1 MMCLSTVVA
10 LAALSAALPA
20 QLVHT
25 AGNVALAINRSSG
38 AIETVQYV
46 PVKPQGFTADGVNT
60 DAFRLRIS
68 VPGRE
73 DTWILSHSLC
83 SPHVSESQEG
93 VQFRWAA
100 PLTDNRGHSYRI
112 SVAVRYRF
120 AAEGVHVQ
128 LSLDHRHPG
137 AVISEVWYP
146 TLADLSKASITE
158 SPPIAEGMGSRVEL
172 KGLIG
177 ERYSLYPGWQNM
189 GFVTVRLGNE
199 QHSLYLGS
207 HDRRARARLFHFSDL
222 PGDTRAIGFH
232 LVYCPEVNPGR
243 SWHGGD
249 LVIAY
254 WPGDW
259 QATGRALYRPWFLK
273 TFGIR
278 RPNDDWVR
286 QNSFYQMIMMMLP
299 EGNINYR
306 IKDVPQLARDGLKY
320 GVRSLQLAGWQYGG
334 HDNGYPYYEPDP
346 RLGTWD
352 DLRKALAECH
362 RMGVKVYFFANIQ
375 PAMCDLRRFRSEW
388 NRYQAVW
395 RSGDPAWIAGW
406 GMGTLGSRTGYTV
419 PLMAFL
425 DAGYKPFQQL
435 QLGYWRKL
443 AEVGADGI
451 HFDKVFPA
459 AFSYKP
465 APGSGPDESALQGT
479 IDVLEATMRECNR
492 IRPGFSISNE
502 CNWDRVLPYGTAT
515 WWAGNMSPARR
526 IFPEVIETVGHYSPF
541 DFIGLN
547 NAVRS
552 GHAVMIS
559 ALQFNRSM
567 DTPEFRRMA
576 RYIAEVKR
584 IRDRRAD
591 RVWLGEP
598 VSSDQAVIIDKPAPA
613 TVALNVY
620 RNPHTS
626 LRTVILTNNGN
637 EPAPVS
643 VRLSGVSRPMIIETP
658 FQAASKAT
666 GRADVTIPAEG
677 IVFISER

>member
-1 MMCLSTVVA
+1 MCLSTVIGITVLA
-10 LAALSAALPA
+10 AALSD
-20 QLVHT
+20 QVVRT
-25 AGNVALAINRSSG
+25 AGNLTVAIQRASGTIRS
-38 AIETVQYV
+38 VQYQ
-46 PVKPQGFTADGVNT
+46 PVEHHGFSAEGAGV

-73 DTWILSHSLC
+73 DTWIQSHLQRT
-83 SPHVSESQEG
+83 PQFTETQDG
-93 VQFRWAA
+93 LQFRWAA
-100 PLTDNRGHSYRI
+100 PLSDEKGRNYRI

-120 AAEGVHVQ
+120 SAEGLHAR
-128 LSLDHRHPG
+128 LSLDHRHHG

-158 SPPIAEGMGSRVEL
+158 SPAVTEGMGSRIEL
-172 KGLIG
+172 KGSIG
-177 ERYSLYPGWQNM
+177 ERYSLYPTWQNM
-189 GFVTVRLGNE
+189 GFVTIRLGSN

-207 HDRRARARLFHFSDL
+207 HDNRARARLFHFSDV
-222 PGDTRAIGFH
+222 PGDTQQVGFR
-232 LVYCPEVNPGR
+232 LVYAPEIAAGR

-249 LVIAY
+249 QVMAY

-259 QATGRALYRPWFLK
+259 QAAGRALYRPWFLR

-278 RPNDDWVR
+278 RPSDDWIR

-306 IKDVPQLARDGLKY
+306 IKDIPQLAKDGLKY

-346 RLGTWD
+346 RLGTWE
-352 DLRKALAECH
+352 DLRSALAECH
-362 RMGVKVYFFANIQ
+362 RLGVKVYFFANIQ
-375 PAMCDLRRFRSEW
+375 PAMCDLHRFHSEW
-388 NRYQAVW
+388 VQYQAVW

-406 GMGTLGSRTGYTV
+406 GMGTLGSRTGDTV

-425 DAGYKPFQQL
+425 DAGYKPFQEL
-435 QLGYWRKL
+435 QMGYWRKL

-465 APGSGPDESALQGT
+465 APGLGPDESALQGT
-479 IDVLEATMRECNR
+479 IDVLEATMRDCGR
-492 IRPGFSISNE
+492 IRPGFSVSNE

-515 WWAGNMSPARR
+515 WWAGNMSNTRR
-526 IFPEVIETVGHYSPF
+526 VFPEVIETVGHYSPF

-547 NAVRS
+547 NAVRN

-567 DTPEFRRMA
+567 DTPEYRRMA

-584 IRDRRAD
+584 IRDRWED
-591 RVWLGEP
+591 RVWLGALISAEQMEI
-598 VSSDQAVIIDKPAPA
+598 VEKPAPT
-613 TVALNVY
+613 TVAINVY
-620 RNPHTS
+620 HNPRTR
-626 LRTVILTNNGN
+626 LRTAILTNSAS
-637 EPAPVS
+637 EPVH
-643 VRLSGVSRPMIIETP
+643 VHVEFSGEARSLVVEAP
-658 FQAASKAT
+658 FQSDVRASGRT
-666 GRADVTIPAEG
+666 GITIPAEG